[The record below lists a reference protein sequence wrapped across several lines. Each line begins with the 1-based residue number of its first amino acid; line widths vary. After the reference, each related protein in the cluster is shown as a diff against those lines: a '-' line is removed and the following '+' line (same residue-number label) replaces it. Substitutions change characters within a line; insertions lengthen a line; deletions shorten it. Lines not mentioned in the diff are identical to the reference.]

1 MQGTATPVSPTENT
15 DFHGNLSAL
24 SFLCCSVCSV
34 GIIKRI
40 YICIAKFGAKEKAVS
55 FGCVSEEIAFAHRY
69 HFDKLLT
76 TRSKPVDVTRKRGL
90 KNGQQ

>member
-34 GIIKRI
+34 GITKRI
-40 YICIAKFGAKEKAVS
+40 YICIAKFGAKEKAVEKS
-55 FGCVSEEIAFAHRY
+55 FSGMDA
-69 HFDKLLT
+69 
-76 TRSKPVDVTRKRGL
+76 RKVYYRRERIEL
-90 KNGQQ
+90 REKRET